1 VLTRAQARAFY
12 DRLGARQDSQAFY
25 EDRAVAEL
33 VLRADFEQARAVF
46 ELGCGTGR
54 LAERLLAEWLPES
67 SFYVGVD
74 VSPVME
80 RLARERVARFGERAE
95 VRLISGSPSV
105 EAAGGSFDRFLS
117 TYVLDLLP
125 EDEIRAWLAEAH
137 RLLRP
142 GGRLLLVGLTRGT
155 TPLSRLVAGA
165 WSGVHALSARL
176 VGGCRPLELIPLLA
190 EAQWESAQ
198 RKLVVAWGIPSEVV
212 VARRR
217 A

>member
-54 LAERLLAEWLPES
+54 LAGRLLAEWLPES
-67 SFYVGVD
+67 AFYLGVD

-95 VRLISGSPSV
+95 VRLVSGEPPV
-105 EAAGGSFDRFLS
+105 EVAGGSFDRFLT

-155 TPLSRLVAGA
+155 TPLSGLVAGV

-198 RKLVVAWGIPSEVV
+198 RKVVVAWGIPSEVV